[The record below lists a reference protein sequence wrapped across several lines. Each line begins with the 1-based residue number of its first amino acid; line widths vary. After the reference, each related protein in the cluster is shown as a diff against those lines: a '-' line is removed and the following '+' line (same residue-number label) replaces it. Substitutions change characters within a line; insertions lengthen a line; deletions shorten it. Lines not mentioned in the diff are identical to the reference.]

1 VSGAVRAE
9 RPKLSSYRP
18 SLDRQ
23 LEQEADEAAR
33 EVVAGRTAPAA
44 ATAGAAGEGVQ
55 RKCGCGSAGSC
66 ECGVQRLEMGGGL
79 LGAASELLGR
89 ARDAVFGAGLL
100 VEDGEVAGAGQMQR
114 SAFLGALRATVCRAA
129 DAELREV
136 GRDTEGCPYIAHW
149 LARLGGRSARD
160 LERATLLYARP
171 SVRTVDGLLA
181 ALAERTAEA
190 VRAWKRTGSV
200 PDLPAE
206 LPAGEPEPV
215 QRLAAPGASGSAEVA
230 SVRSRLGPGHP
241 LPGSVRSRME
251 SGFGT
256 SFSQV
261 RLHTDTAAA
270 SLAAEQGAIALTVG
284 QDVVLGPQ
292 AGAPGSVPGDLVLAH
307 ELAHTIQQRGG
318 SGAAGGSHERDA
330 DQAAAGVVLGQGGR
344 PALSSGLAL
353 QGCRPNVK
361 RCPPGMR
368 WGRAANASSAGAG
381 SFGCTC
387 VYRCM
392 ADPTLQPE
400 GPMLCPASGCTPV
413 QTVGTDYVFERNGQ
427 VERAPVS
434 ERAAPGEQA
443 IGWGGASTPIGA
455 QAACLCPGV
464 DIEGEETVEAA
475 HMEPIALQLAD
486 LHTGPRNRLTG
497 VPLANVDANGRRVDP
512 IRAPAIELVLRPQ
525 QPAQNLTAP
534 VFGSNF
540 FQNRTGL
547 LAVPFLPKNPGE
559 QPQAYQDRMVAAIQ
573 GRFTGPLTAE
583 YASAIQAGTL
593 SPNQTFG
600 RIGFNRQGGST
611 RFDAPTRS
619 IVFTMTRSLN
629 MFSVGEEVQH
639 ALDYPHVGATNPQLI
654 MQWGLAARAQNRGVS
669 VAHLRANLTPDDAT
683 WINNWWHRRVF
694 TRMMQNINAGNYGL
708 DYLQPHLGEVHQLYQ
723 SIDGPLTLEQILNT
737 QFQGPY

>member
-1 VSGAVRAE
+1 MSTSPAHAE

-44 ATAGAAGEGVQ
+44 ATAGGGGEGVQ

-200 PDLPAE
+200 PDLPAD
-206 LPAGEPEPV
+206 LPGASGEGV
-215 QRLAAPGASGSAEVA
+215 QRLAAPGGGGGGGDAA

-353 QGCRPNVK
+353 QGCRPTVK
-361 RCPPGMR
+361 KCPPGMR
-368 WGRAANASSAGAG
+368 WGQAANATSMGAG

-387 VYRCM
+387 VYRCVVGRENIS
-392 ADPTLQPE
+392 PYSQI
-400 GPMLCPASGCTPV
+400 CPPQGCRGE
-413 QTVGTDYVFERNGQ
+413 TVEIVGEDYVFERNGE

-434 ERAAPGEQA
+434 ERAAPGEQE
-443 IGWGGASTPIGA
+443 IGWGGAATPLGA

-464 DIEGEETVEAA
+464 NIEGEDTVEAA
-475 HMEPIALQLAD
+475 HMEPIQLD
-486 LHTGPRNRLTG
+486 LTDLNPGARDRTTG
-497 VPLANVDANGRRVDP
+497 VPMANVDSRGRRVDP
-512 IRAPAIELVLRPQ
+512 IRGPAHELVLSPQ
-525 QPAQNLTAP
+525 QPAGGARRPRFPANPDPYTAVDWPQGPRSVQQQGDTWCGAACGEMLTGRHGTPVPQSTLVTSPHFTGGPPPFGGFQTGALQRALTELGPVQNRQYSAYNLYDLGGNRWTVDSMRAALADQISRTDSPVIMRTDGLTHWIIVDRVLPDGRLAIRDP
-534 VFGSNF
+534 RSQVSQIVTAEHLYGRGSN
-540 FQNRTGL
+540 G
-547 LAVPFLPKNPGE
+547 
-559 QPQAYQDRMVAAIQ
+559 D
-573 GRFTGPLTAE
+573 
-583 YASAIQAGTL
+583 
-593 SPNQTFG
+593 
-600 RIGFNRQGGST
+600 
-611 RFDAPTRS
+611 
-619 IVFTMTRSLN
+619 IVVS
-629 MFSVGEEVQH
+629 E
-639 ALDYPHVGATNPQLI
+639 P
-654 MQWGLAARAQNRGVS
+654 AR
-669 VAHLRANLTPDDAT
+669 P
-683 WINNWWHRRVF
+683 
-694 TRMMQNINAGNYGL
+694 
-708 DYLQPHLGEVHQLYQ
+708 
-723 SIDGPLTLEQILNT
+723 
-737 QFQGPY
+737 